1 MQMALDD
8 PVVWVLIV
16 ALIVFL
22 FGSNKI
28 PQLARTIGQAKREL
42 DNAMKGIQEQT
53 SFAMNEVNNT
63 SAHQTQQKALVP
75 PGAVVKPST
84 PTPSATPAPV
94 SDPLITAAKNEGI
107 DTKGKTR
114 DQIATELAM
123 KLNAS
128 KK

>member
-1 MQMALDD
+1 MALDD

-53 SFAMNEVNNT
+53 SFAMNEANT
-63 SAHQTQQKALVP
+63 SAQQTQPKALVP
-75 PGAVVKPST
+75 PGAVVKP
-84 PTPSATPAPV
+84 ATPATSTTPVPV

-123 KLNAS
+123 KLNES